1 MVPRTTYKLGFI
13 TCCVKNLTFFQPW
26 NKLRPQTQTV
36 SQLSLRYIIT
46 VYRTTS
52 RCDKQVEE
60 NSHLNMWA
68 LTQHR
73 KSGMRRHSHSQRV
86 PGGAVILPSMMRVH
100 AGEGEVLRGTFGPG
114 LTSDDLV
121 PGVAL
126 HRRVS
131 VAQAGQVDRMTLH
144 DVTSG
149 TD

>member
-1 MVPRTTYKLGFI
+1 
-13 TCCVKNLTFFQPW
+13 
-26 NKLRPQTQTV
+26 
-36 SQLSLRYIIT
+36 
-46 VYRTTS
+46 
-52 RCDKQVEE
+52 
-60 NSHLNMWA
+60 
-68 LTQHR
+68 
-73 KSGMRRHSHSQRV
+73 
-86 PGGAVILPSMMRVH
+86 MMRVH

-131 VAQAGQVDRMTLH
+131 VTQAGQVDHMTLH